1 MVATPDPQVCDLG
14 HLGLVAGIVDLIGS
28 VASLTTDGGIS
39 HPLGSMEPC
48 PASRNAPLSTSFDWK
63 SWRGLAPKATPREGP
78 LSAGEIAER
87 FPLARSTLSRHLAV
101 LQEVGLVEAEREGR
115 RVYRLSASVLE

>member
-1 MVATPDPQVCDLG
+1 MYDLG

-28 VASLTTDGGIS
+28 VTSLTTDGGIS

-101 LQEVGLVEAEREGR
+101 LLEVGLVEVEREGRR